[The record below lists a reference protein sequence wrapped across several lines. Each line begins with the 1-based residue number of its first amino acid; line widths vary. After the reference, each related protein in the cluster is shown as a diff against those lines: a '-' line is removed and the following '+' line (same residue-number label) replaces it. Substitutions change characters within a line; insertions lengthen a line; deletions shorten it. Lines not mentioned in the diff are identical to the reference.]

1 MTDQIIEYRRRF
13 DSFLQIIAN
22 NLEDM
27 LREYLVNLP
36 RIDRISARAKEP
48 EKFEEKAN
56 RKKDDN
62 SLIYNFPLTEIQD
75 QIGARII
82 VFYRNDIEPVEEIIN
97 NYFQH
102 IEEKEIT
109 PESNWEFGYFGKHFI
124 LALPM
129 DVVPNGI
136 GRDEVPHFFELQI
149 KTLFQHAWSEANH
162 DLGYKPINKLNNDQQ
177 RKLAFAAAQAWGAD
191 QIFQSLYKE
200 LKN

>member
-62 SLIYNFPLTEIQD
+62 SLIYNFPPADASYVIATCCHSLKVM
-75 QIGARII
+75 AP
-82 VFYRNDIEPVEEIIN
+82 PVVRAT
-97 NYFQH
+97 F
-102 IEEKEIT
+102 
-109 PESNWEFGYFGKHFI
+109 
-124 LALPM
+124 
-129 DVVPNGI
+129 
-136 GRDEVPHFFELQI
+136 
-149 KTLFQHAWSEANH
+149 H
-162 DLGYKPINKLNNDQQ
+162 DP
-177 RKLAFAAAQAWGAD
+177 
-191 QIFQSLYKE
+191 SL
-200 LKN
+200 